1 MPIYEYKCS
10 KCGHKIEVI
19 QKMSDQ
25 PITVCE
31 KCNGSMSKVISPAG
45 LMFKG
50 SGWYIT
56 DYSSKGK
63 PPEEPSKVI
72 KNQNKVSENKE
83 EKNEEK
89 KEEKPSETATSTTDK
104 KEPAT

>member
-1 MPIYEYKCS
+1 MPIYEYKCA
-10 KCGHKIEVI
+10 KCGHKIEII

-50 SGWYIT
+50 SGWYVT

-63 PPEEPSKVI
+63 PPAEPSKSI
-72 KNQNKVSENKE
+72 NGQNKVSE
-83 EKNEEK
+83 K
-89 KEEKPSETATSTTDK
+89 KEDKKEDKPAETASSARDK

>member
-10 KCGHKIEVI
+10 ACSNRIEILQKINDPPLSVCDKCHG
-19 QKMSDQ
+19 
-25 PITVCE
+25 T
-31 KCNGSMSKVISPAG
+31 MSKVISPAG

-63 PPEEPSKVI
+63 QSAGPSTTKTG
-72 KNQNKVSENKE
+72 Q
-83 EKNEEK
+83 EK
-89 KEEKPSETATSTTDK
+89 TTDK
-104 KEPAT
+104 KEEKTAETAATTADKTETAT